1 MGEIGDARDL
11 LFSSAN
17 IENKETSS
25 VADMNEE
32 TGIESF
38 HTMGQFISVLLF
50 IEERKGEDMDLA
62 FYDPAICDISEMPE
76 QIKERPVKEEIPYV
90 REFVYVLF

>member
-1 MGEIGDARDL
+1 MTMILEKHILVVRKMVFLLNHILLLADEGTFVIPSFLGEIVDARDL

-17 IENKETSS
+17 IENREASS

-38 HTMGQFISVLLF
+38 HTIG
-50 IEERKGEDMDLA
+50 
-62 FYDPAICDISEMPE
+62 
-76 QIKERPVKEEIPYV
+76 
-90 REFVYVLF
+90 

>member
-1 MGEIGDARDL
+1 MNHVLLLADEGTFVIPSFMGEIGDARDL

-38 HTMGQFISVLLF
+38 HTMG
-50 IEERKGEDMDLA
+50 
-62 FYDPAICDISEMPE
+62 
-76 QIKERPVKEEIPYV
+76 
-90 REFVYVLF
+90 